1 MAEPAAPGSILGF
14 PIGTQLAAEL
24 AALTTPPLQ
33 QLAQLGCQIDCTRFD
48 QAASAAA
55 DATTITWHTPTQDL
69 NWMSNEAMGTAIV
82 PPEILAM
89 LMNGLG
95 AK

>member
-1 MAEPAAPGSILGF
+1 MCEALIMT
-14 PIGTQLAAEL
+14 PI
-24 AALTTPPLQ
+24 
-33 QLAQLGCQIDCTRFD
+33 
-48 QAASAAA
+48 SAA